1 MFGGRYIV
9 FIGVGVSSFLGLF
22 QQAFAMLGPDWFV
35 VIRFLQGLA
44 QGFTFTAQTS
54 LWGHW
59 SPPNERTILVGIS
72 QMSCYAGTLIGNALS
87 G

>member
-9 FIGVGVSSFLGLF
+9 AIGIGLSSFLGIL
-22 QQAFAMLGPDWFV
+22 QQGFAMAGTNWFIM
-35 VIRFLQGLA
+35 IRFLQGLA

-72 QMSCYAGTLIGNALS
+72 QLASMIGILVGNALS